1 MQSKTAV
8 FPISAILVFFVSTA
22 PLYAQKESRQL
33 RVVVFSV
40 DAATAVARSRG
51 LFAAEGMDVE
61 IRNTTSSAEQMRSLG
76 EGRIEIV
83 STAFDNVLAWS
94 GKAGSELAA
103 VAQTDKGVNLPVY
116 ARPEIRSWNDLKGKK
131 LAVDATDTGYALVLR
146 RLLLAHGLDLKRGDY
161 ELVAVGSTGK
171 RLATVL
177 EGQTSGAI
185 INNLA
190 AQAKANAAGLRRLG
204 DHREV
209 MPDYPGVVFAV
220 SRSWAQS
227 RRAELVGF
235 LRAWLAGLRWAS
247 EPANHSDAIAL
258 MMKDGRTGSE
268 TAAANLSELTAD
280 GSLNVRGLQSVLD
293 LRNQFGLTPTMG
305 SRLEPYYDL
314 SYHRDALRP

>member
-1 MQSKTAV
+1 MPSKTAV
-8 FPISAILVFFVSTA
+8 LLISALLVFFVSTA
-22 PLYAQKESRQL
+22 ALHAQKEL
-33 RVVVFSV
+33 RPLRLVVFSV

-51 LFAAEGMDVE
+51 LFAAEGVEVE

-94 GKAGSELAA
+94 GKAGAEIAA

-171 RLATVL
+171 RLETVL
-177 EGQTSGAI
+177 QGQTSGAI

-190 AQAKANAAGLRRLG
+190 SQAKANAAGLRRLG

-209 MPDYPGVVFAV
+209 VPEYPGVGFAV
-220 SRSWAQS
+220 SLSWAQGH
-227 RRAELVGF
+227 RTELVSF
-235 LRAWLAGLRWAS
+235 LRAWLAGLRWAIQPS
-247 EPANHSDAIAL
+247 NHNEAVKL
-258 MMKDGRTGSE
+258 MMSDGRTSSE
-268 TAAANLSELTAD
+268 TAAANLSELTKD
-280 GSLNVRGLQSVLD
+280 GSLNVPGLQSVLD
-293 LRNQFGLTPTMG
+293 LRVQFGLTPPIG
-305 SRLEPYYDL
+305 STLERYYDP
-314 SYHRDALRP
+314 SYHREALRP